1 MTGQQHTES
10 LLVINAGS
18 SSVKYR
24 VFDWDSLSPLDG
36 DKIERIGE
44 SGSLC
49 QTHRQA
55 FEQLLEDTKKFNI
68 KAAAHR
74 VVHGGDFYDTPVLVT
89 DEVMDDLRSLSVFA
103 PLHQPHNLDA
113 ISVLRSLAPD
123 MPQYADFDTAFHAG
137 HDPVMDA
144 YALPKDLRQR
154 GLRKFGFHG
163 LSYQSI
169 CSKLRG
175 ERPDLYSNKTVIAHL
190 GNGASLCAVKNGRS
204 IDTTM
209 GLTALEGLPMGTRSG
224 SVDPGLVLYLG
235 MAMGKSFE
243 ELAKIL
249 YHKSG
254 LLGLSN
260 LSNDMKTLEENAE
273 HNSDAKFAIDVFVH
287 KTSQHICQMMATLG
301 GMDALVFTGGIGEN
315 SALVRQAVTQQLSF
329 LPHFEVLVIPTNEEL
344 SIAENVRKL
353 ILSI

>member
-1 MTGQQHTES
+1 MTQERPNA

-24 VFDWDSLSPLDG
+24 LFDQDSLAPLG
-36 DKIERIGE
+36 GSKFEKIGE
-44 SGSLC
+44 LGSSVE
-49 QTHRQA
+49 THRQA
-55 FEQLLEDTKKFNI
+55 FEQILRDTKDFNI

-74 VVHGGDFYDTPVLVT
+74 VVHGGNFFHAPALVT
-89 DEVMDDLRSLSVFA
+89 DEVMDDLQSLCVFA
-103 PLHQPHNLDA
+103 PLHQPHNLEA
-113 ISVLRSLAPD
+113 ISILQSLSPD

-137 HDPVMDA
+137 HNPVVVS

-154 GLRKFGFHG
+154 GLRRFGFHG

-169 CSKLRG
+169 CSKLRN
-175 ERPDLYSNKTVIAHL
+175 EHPHLIEKKIVIAHL
-190 GNGASLCAVKNGRS
+190 GNGASLCAVKNLCS

-235 MAMGKSFE
+235 MAMGKSFDDLSE
-243 ELAKIL
+243 IL

-260 LSNDMKTLEENAE
+260 LSNDMKTIETHAAQNP
-273 HNSDAKFAIDVFVH
+273 DAKFAIDVFVH
-287 KTSQHICQMMATLG
+287 KTSQHICEMMCSLE

-315 SALVRQAVTQQLSF
+315 SELVRQSVTKKLGF
-329 LPHFEVLVIPTNEEL
+329 LPRFEVLVMSTNEEL
-344 SIAENVRKL
+344 SIAENVKK
-353 ILSI
+353 IMP